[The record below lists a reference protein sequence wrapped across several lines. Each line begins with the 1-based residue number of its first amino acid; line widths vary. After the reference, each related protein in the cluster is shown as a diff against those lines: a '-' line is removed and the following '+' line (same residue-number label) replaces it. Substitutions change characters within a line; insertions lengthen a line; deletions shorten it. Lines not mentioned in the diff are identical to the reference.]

1 MLPISHTWLVGSII
15 LNIRVNQKGLDNMV
29 DETKL
34 LMLEYVRISKSL
46 NEKQNELIRCK
57 SKQQEEQLMSDI
69 HILDL
74 LYQDVSY
81 QLDRLY
87 E

>member
-1 MLPISHTWLVGSII
+1 MLLTSHTWLVGSII
-15 LNIRVNQKGLDNMV
+15 LNIKVNQKGLDRM

-34 LMLEYVRISKSL
+34 LLLEYVRISKSL
-46 NEKQNELIRCK
+46 TEKQNELIKCK
-57 SKQQEEQLMSDI
+57 SKQQEEQLMADI

-81 QLDRLY
+81 KLDRL
-87 E
+87 

>member
-1 MLPISHTWLVGSII
+1 MLLTSHTRLVGSII
-15 LNIRVNQKGLDNMV
+15 LNIKVNQKGLDRM

-34 LMLEYVRISKSL
+34 LLLEYNRISKL
-46 NEKQNELIRCK
+46 LTEKQNELIKCK
-57 SKQQEEQLMSDI
+57 SKQQEEQLMADI

-81 QLDRLY
+81 KLDRL
-87 E
+87 

>member
-1 MLPISHTWLVGSII
+1 M
-15 LNIRVNQKGLDNMV
+15 

-34 LMLEYVRISKSL
+34 LLLEYVRISKSL

-57 SKQQEEQLMSDI
+57 SKQQEEQLMADI
-69 HILDL
+69 NILNL

-81 QLDRLY
+81 KLDRLY

>member
-1 MLPISHTWLVGSII
+1 M
-15 LNIRVNQKGLDNMV
+15 

-34 LMLEYVRISKSL
+34 LLLEYVRISKSL
-46 NEKQNELIRCK
+46 TEKQNELIKCK
-57 SKQQEEQLMSDI
+57 SKQQEEQLMADI

-81 QLDRLY
+81 KLDRL
-87 E
+87 

>member
-1 MLPISHTWLVGSII
+1 MSNEIMLL
-15 LNIRVNQKGLDNMV
+15 
-29 DETKL
+29 
-34 LMLEYVRISKSL
+34 LEYSRISKL
-46 NEKQNELIRCK
+46 LTEKQNELIKCK

-81 QLDRLY
+81 KLDNLF
-87 E
+87 

>member
-1 MLPISHTWLVGSII
+1 M
-15 LNIRVNQKGLDNMV
+15 M

-34 LMLEYVRISKSL
+34 LLLEYVRISKL
-46 NEKQNELIRCK
+46 LTEKQNELIKCK
-57 SKQQEEQLMSDI
+57 SKQQAEQLKADI

-81 QLDRLY
+81 KLDRL
-87 E
+87 

>member
-1 MLPISHTWLVGSII
+1 M
-15 LNIRVNQKGLDNMV
+15 

-34 LMLEYVRISKSL
+34 LLLEYSRISKL
-46 NEKQNELIRCK
+46 LTEKQNELIKCK

-81 QLDRLY
+81 KLDNLI
-87 E
+87 

>member
-15 LNIRVNQKGLDNMV
+15 LNIRVNQKGLDNMSN
-29 DETKL
+29 EMML
-34 LMLEYVRISKSL
+34 LLEYVRISKSL

>member
-1 MLPISHTWLVGSII
+1 
-15 LNIRVNQKGLDNMV
+15 MV

-34 LMLEYVRISKSL
+34 LLLEYVRISKL
-46 NEKQNELIRCK
+46 ITEKQNELIKCK
-57 SKQQEEQLMSDI
+57 SNQQAEQIKADI

-81 QLDRLY
+81 KLDRL
-87 E
+87 

>member
-1 MLPISHTWLVGSII
+1 MS
-15 LNIRVNQKGLDNMV
+15 NEMM
-29 DETKL
+29 
-34 LMLEYVRISKSL
+34 LMLEYVRISKL
-46 NEKQNELIRCK
+46 LTEKQNELIKCK

-81 QLDRLY
+81 KLDNL

>member
-1 MLPISHTWLVGSII
+1 M
-15 LNIRVNQKGLDNMV
+15 

-34 LMLEYVRISKSL
+34 LLLEYVRISKL
-46 NEKQNELIRCK
+46 LTEKQNELIKCK
-57 SKQQEEQLMSDI
+57 SKQQEEQLLADI

-81 QLDRLY
+81 KLDNLF
-87 E
+87 

>member
-1 MLPISHTWLVGSII
+1 M
-15 LNIRVNQKGLDNMV
+15 

-34 LMLEYVRISKSL
+34 LLLEYSRISKL
-46 NEKQNELIRCK
+46 LTEKQNELIKCK

-81 QLDRLY
+81 KLDNLM
-87 E
+87 

>member
-15 LNIRVNQKGLDNMV
+15 LNIRVNQKGLDSM

-34 LMLEYVRISKSL
+34 LLLEYVRISKL
-46 NEKQNELIRCK
+46 LTEKQNELIKCK
-57 SKQQEEQLMSDI
+57 SKQQEEQLKADI

-81 QLDRLY
+81 QLDRL
-87 E
+87 

>member
-1 MLPISHTWLVGSII
+1 MS
-15 LNIRVNQKGLDNMV
+15 NEMM
-29 DETKL
+29 
-34 LMLEYVRISKSL
+34 LMLEYVRISKL
-46 NEKQNELIRCK
+46 LTEKQNELIKCK

-81 QLDRLY
+81 KLDNLM
-87 E
+87 

>member
-1 MLPISHTWLVGSII
+1 M
-15 LNIRVNQKGLDNMV
+15 

-34 LMLEYVRISKSL
+34 LMLEYVRISKL
-46 NEKQNELIRCK
+46 LTEKQNELIKCK

-81 QLDRLY
+81 KLDNLI
-87 E
+87 

>member
-1 MLPISHTWLVGSII
+1 MLLTSHTWLVGSII
-15 LNIRVNQKGLDNMV
+15 LNIEVNQKGLDSM

-34 LMLEYVRISKSL
+34 LLLEYVRISKSL
-46 NEKQNELIRCK
+46 TEKQNELIKCK
-57 SKQQEEQLMSDI
+57 SKQQEEQLMADI

-81 QLDRLY
+81 KLDRL
-87 E
+87 

>member
-1 MLPISHTWLVGSII
+1 
-15 LNIRVNQKGLDNMV
+15 MV

-69 HILDL
+69 HILNL

>member
-1 MLPISHTWLVGSII
+1 MLLTSHTWLVGSII
-15 LNIRVNQKGLDNMV
+15 LNIEVNQKGLDRM

-34 LMLEYVRISKSL
+34 LLLEYVRISKSL
-46 NEKQNELIRCK
+46 TEKQNELIKCK
-57 SKQQEEQLMSDI
+57 SKQQEEQLMADI

-81 QLDRLY
+81 KLDRL
-87 E
+87 